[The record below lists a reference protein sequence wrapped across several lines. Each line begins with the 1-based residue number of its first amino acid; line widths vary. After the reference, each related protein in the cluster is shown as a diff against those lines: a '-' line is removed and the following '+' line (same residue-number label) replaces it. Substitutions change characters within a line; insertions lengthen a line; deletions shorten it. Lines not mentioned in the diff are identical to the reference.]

1 VISWPAE
8 AGLSSQCPK
17 LGLDICISSSLA
29 QYFRAM
35 YSACLFCNG
44 PLDTNERIES
54 MPVGRRLAY
63 DLARGR
69 LWVICARCGRWNLS
83 PLDERWEA
91 IDQCERLFRATRLRY
106 STDNIGLARIDE
118 RLELV
123 RIGPALLPE
132 IASWRYGARLERAA
146 AAPNGVHRVRRFVG
160 HGAGLHRWVA
170 RKAASALAGYATSV
184 GLSDDAM
191 LRLRTFRRGDAVLAR
206 TLDEVGTPIV
216 IRYGHLGAAELIRP
230 ERDAPW
236 RLVVRH
242 DGGVARVAEADG
254 LRTAGKLLASL
265 NFGVASSAEVRHAI
279 AKLDE
284 AGDREGYFTRVAS
297 LAMRTQWGRVPDAP
311 DEGLIEPAGSSFAER
326 IALQLANRSFWG
338 RGGTGSDET
347 TPLFRLPPVDR
358 LALEM
363 ASNEDIERRALK
375 GELDALA
382 AAWKEAE
389 EIANIS
395 DELFADEVFEE
406 FKRQYHARVIRADAG
421 DADD

>member
-1 VISWPAE
+1 
-8 AGLSSQCPK
+8 
-17 LGLDICISSSLA
+17 
-29 QYFRAM
+29 M
-35 YSACLFCNG
+35 YSTCLFCNG
-44 PLDTNERIES
+44 PLGANERIS
-54 MPVGRRLAY
+54 AFPVGRRLAY
-63 DLARGR
+63 DPARGR
-69 LWVICARCGRWNLS
+69 LWVICTRCGRWNLS

-91 IDQCERLFRATRLRY
+91 IDECERHFRGTRLRY

-118 RLELV
+118 RFELV

-132 IASWRYGARLERAA
+132 IASWRYGARLQRYAA
-146 AAPNGVHRVRRFVG
+146 ETNGVHRAKALVQR
-160 HGAGLHRWVA
+160 GAGLHRWVA

-206 TLDEVGTPIV
+206 SVDERGTPIV
-216 IRYGHLGAAELIRP
+216 IRYAHLGAAELIRP
-230 ERDAPW
+230 ERDEPW

-242 DGGVARVAEADG
+242 DGGVARLAEGTG
-254 LRTAGKLLASL
+254 LRTAGKMLASL
-265 NFGVASSAEVRHAI
+265 NFGVASNAEVHHAI

-297 LAMRTQWGRVPDAP
+297 LAMRTHWGRVPDAP
-311 DEGLIEPAGSSFAER
+311 DVGLIEPTGSSFAER

-338 RGGTGSDET
+338 RGGTGSEEA
-347 TPLFRLPPVDR
+347 TPLYRLPAVDR

-363 ASNEDIERRALK
+363 ASNEDIERRALQ
-375 GELDALA
+375 GELDALT

-389 EIANIS
+389 DIASIS

-406 FKRQYHARVIRADAG
+406 FKRQYEARVRRADEA
-421 DADD
+421 ASE